1 MNTIDLLMGLDA
13 EELAELPTKEL
24 KIVRLSKKAGADC
37 IVKIKAIPPERF
49 TELTSGIRSK
59 DGTLDTAEA
68 YKANVK
74 VATAG
79 MVNPP
84 LTDASLMEHFGA
96 STPGQLI
103 KKIFNGAEISAI
115 ADEVTKLSGFDGNVI
130 EEIKN

>member
-1 MNTIDLLMGLDA
+1 MSTIDLLMGLDA
-13 EELAELPTKEL
+13 GKLSEIPTKEL
-24 KIVRLSKKAGADC
+24 KIVRLSKKAGADF
-37 IVKIKAIPPERF
+37 IVKVKALPPERF

-59 DGTLDTAEA
+59 DGTIDTSEA
-68 YKANVK
+68 YKANIK

-79 MVNPP
+79 MIDPP
-84 LTDASLMEHFGA
+84 LTDAGLMEHFGA